1 MASAGKL
8 AESEF
13 KKVWGEE
20 EHFKF
25 QRRLTD
31 PTLGEVSLF
40 KNPQTNQMVVIKERV
55 TTSKADAEKNI
66 QDLKARLAL
75 GGPNNLRMLDY
86 SSSVSSE
93 LCSTNY
99 VTRGVFEFI
108 PLNLQTDIEN
118 RRRAN
123 ADFSAED
130 LLAVT
135 SQTLSG
141 LGALHS
147 KGVHHGDVRPQT
159 VGIDRAQAKI
169 KLIDRLADST
179 PLEKIQQNNIVA
191 KKALYISPQLYHKL
205 MKDKKAPC
213 DPQKNDLFALGL
225 TVLAAGV
232 QEPTADLYSPAKG
245 FDSEKLAAQL
255 AKFSDKYASSL
266 PLLNIVHNLLA
277 ESEDKRS
284 ASWARLNAPAAQ
296 SPVVAAPK
304 PDEAQAL
311 ANNSSQ
317 VKTTY
322 SPLAQSSLGPTTTTT
337 SYISSGTPTF
347 TQGQTYTTTYTQAQP
362 ITTNY
367 SQPTANTTY
376 TQAQPITTYIQ
387 AQPTTTT
394 YTQPTTT
401 TYTQPTTYTSSTPG
415 TIPVRTEYV
424 TSNGPVRTEYIS
436 ANIPTTTQYLTAPIK
451 HEYISAP
458 PIRAEFIGGGGNV
471 THQEYVT
478 TTTSHY
484 VPSGVSYPTSY
495 VSYPGVT
502 YTQEPYTVVG
512 EASTVLPKS
521 FNSSYTTPVSQPSTV
536 TYVSTPY
543 SPIHTEERHKSM
555 SFLNASEFGKPFKS
569 SYTNTTTLPA
579 TTTTYAQPIKTTTY
593 VVGQPLEGEY
603 RKGSPIPPDS
613 TTAEPEIRKSA
624 AVFDGNALT
633 QTDTVPAV
641 EEEVRS
647 EPVTHS
653 EPAEEAQA
661 QDVNTLLDS
670 QPAEQA

>member
-1 MASAGKL
+1 MASVAKL

-40 KNPQTNQMVVIKERV
+40 KNPQTNQMVVVKERV
-55 TTSKADAEKNI
+55 TTSKVDAEKNI

-86 SSSVSSE
+86 SSSISSE

-147 KGVHHGDVRPQT
+147 KGVCHGDVRPQT

-205 MKDKKAPC
+205 MKDKKAAC

-255 AKFSDKYASSL
+255 AKFSDKYSSSL

-277 ESEDKRS
+277 ESEEKRV

-296 SPVVAAPK
+296 NPVAAAPK

-322 SPLAQSSLGPTTTTT
+322 SPVAQSSLGPITTTT
-337 SYISSGTPTF
+337 SYISTGAPTF
-347 TQGQTYTTTYTQAQP
+347 TQGQAYTTTYTQAQP
-362 ITTNY
+362 VTTTY
-367 SQPTANTTY
+367 TQPTANTTY

-394 YTQPTTT
+394 YTQPTT
-401 TYTQPTTYTSSTPG
+401 YTSSTPG
-415 TIPVRTEYV
+415 TVPVRTEYV
-424 TSNGPVRTEYIS
+424 SSNGPVRTEYIS
-436 ANIPTTTQYLTAPIK
+436 ANIPTTTQYITAPIK

-502 YTQEPYTVVG
+502 YTQEPYTVIG
-512 EASTVLPKS
+512 ETSTVLPKS
-521 FNSSYTTPVSQPSTV
+521 FNSSYTTPVSQPTTV
-536 TYVSTPY
+536 TYVSSPY

-569 SYTNTTTLPA
+569 SYTTTNTTTLP
-579 TTTTYAQPIKTTTY
+579 TTTTPTATYAQPIKTTY
-593 VVGQPLEGEY
+593 VVGQPLEAEY
-603 RKGSPIPPDS
+603 RKGSPTPPDS

-633 QTDTVPAV
+633 QTDAAPPA
-641 EEEVRS
+641 EEEVKS

-653 EPAEEAQA
+653 EPAEETQPE
-661 QDVNTLLDS
+661 DVNTLLES